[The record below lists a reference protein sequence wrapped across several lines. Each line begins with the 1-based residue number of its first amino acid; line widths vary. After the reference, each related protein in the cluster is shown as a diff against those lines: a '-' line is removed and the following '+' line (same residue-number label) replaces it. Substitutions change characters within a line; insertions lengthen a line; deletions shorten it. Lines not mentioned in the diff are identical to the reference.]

1 MTTFSVPEKTYAYPA
16 KTESVCPECSVHFT
30 HQVMPD
36 TGLPIQT
43 DELTDVWC
51 MDCWSGADGVSGFT
65 EEQKREAVAARLPA
79 ARLAFWRR
87 YLSLT
92 RLERGQVPEPPF
104 PCPEEL
110 LDGTDGN

>member
-1 MTTFSVPEKTYAYPA
+1 MTYKYPT
-16 KTESVCPECSVHFT
+16 KTESVCPGCSVTFT

-36 TGLPIQT
+36 TGLPILT

-51 MDCWSGADGVSGFT
+51 IDCWSGADGVSGFT
-65 EEQKREAVAARLPA
+65 EEQKQEAVAARLPA
-79 ARLAFWRR
+79 QRLAVWRR

-92 RLERGQVPEPPF
+92 PWEREHVIKPAF

-110 LDGTDGN
+110 VD